1 MKKDLTDELKNVTKI
16 AENLKRQIN
25 QIKNNVQ
32 RG

>member
-1 MKKDLTDELKNVTKI
+1 MKKNLTDELKNVTKI

-25 QIKNNVQ
+25 QIKNGIP

>member
-1 MKKDLTDELKNVTKI
+1 MKKDLTDELKNVTKV